1 MFNVKQRSTARS
13 ARVAVVGAL
22 VGMLALGGA
31 PAVAATDVPSP
42 VATSVGSGSISGTVT
57 DPAAAALAGAQVSV
71 TDADGGT
78 TVFATTGSQGGYTVP
93 DLPAGTYYVSV
104 AAQGSD
110 PVFWPD
116 ATTLGDAQTVEVAEA
131 AAVTGIDIVAGA
143 PVTAPTA
150 SPSPA
155 DDAPEVAPSAGAATL
170 RAGAA
175 EATYT
180 VTVHVTDE
188 RGVAQQGAY
197 VELAGDSH
205 YYWGQTD
212 ASGNASLTSVVAGP
226 YGFRVYPSSGDLAG
240 VSSSLEVTG
249 NTTSEVVLQ
258 KPGSVSGHVTSA
270 GGGDIDFRLLRT
282 DDLQYA
288 GSWRKASGAFTIDRV
303 APGTYFLD
311 AAPVGD
317 SEAPTLYPGVF
328 DPRDAKVITV
338 ESGKAVTGID
348 FALSAGHSITGVVT
362 GAPGSWAQVN
372 LLSAPIEWNGR
383 SVTLWWRQGY
393 ATIDKDGRYT
403 ATGLADGDYTVS
415 STSYGRND
423 ADPSWMDVYY
433 DGYYDD
439 SPTYSGATP
448 VPVRGAD
455 VRGIDIALRGHGTAS
470 GDVGA
475 EGGTA
480 PLKNTLI
487 TAYRWNGATWDQ
499 TLAVSGWGR
508 YSLGFRMSDA
518 SYGLPEGTYTVGF
531 SDPDAAF
538 GDDGVD
544 YPYCP
549 QYWDAKTSLGQADR
563 FEVAAGRNTPGI
575 DATLRL
581 KSEGCAV
588 DAISPGAPTIEG
600 TPRVGIPVT
609 ANPGTWGPQPIQ
621 LAYQWRANGV
631 DIDGATDTIFT
642 PTAAQAGTKLTVAVT
657 GSRPGYDT
665 VTVVSPESAV
675 VATALI
681 TPGAPSISG
690 TPTAGSELTADPG
703 AWTPSDVALAYQWTA
718 DGAIVPGATGSTFV
732 PGDDEVGK
740 LVAVKVTGSK
750 PGYTT
755 ASATS
760 PAVGPIVAVPLLDLQ
775 VGTPRIDGEPRVG
788 TELTASP
795 GTWGPQPVS
804 LTYSWSVGDTVVAGA
819 DGPRFTP
826 GPDAVGKT
834 VTVTVRGSKSGYN
847 PATATATAGPVEP
860 GVIAGGSATVVGDPK
875 VGATLTAQSGGWTPA
890 GVTLGYQWLSDG
902 KLIEGATGQTFQPDA
917 ALLGATIQVEV
928 TASLPGYTD
937 ATAVSD
943 PVGPIAPG
951 VVQPGTPVLSG
962 PALSG
967 VPITVDPGAWG
978 PEPVEFAY
986 QWSVDG
992 QPIEGATD
1000 STYTPTTDQVGSQL
1014 TVTIVGSKPG
1024 YTSVSAEAN
1033 AGTISASISLDSSSA
1048 LPGGAIVVTGTGY
1061 EPGETVRVEL
1071 HSVVSQLGT
1080 AVADAEGNFRLPT
1093 TVPLSTVPGDH
1104 AVFGIGEKSGR
1115 VAQAPITVGSPSS
1128 TGGGGASVSTPAP
1141 RALAVTGTTVPTAL
1155 AVVGILF
1162 VVGGGLLLRRPARRR
1177 T

>member
-1 MFNVKQRSTARS
+1 MGV
-13 ARVAVVGAL
+13 L
-22 VGMLALGGA
+22 VGMLALG
-31 PAVAATDVPSP
+31 AA
-42 VATSVGSGSISGTVT
+42 
-57 DPAAAALAGAQVSV
+57 PAAAEVSV

-78 TVFATTGSQGGYTVP
+78 TAVATTGSQGGYTVP

-116 ATTLGDAQTVEVAEA
+116 ATTLGDAKTVEVAEA

-143 PVTAPTA
+143 PVTEPAA

-155 DDAPEVAPSAGAATL
+155 VDAPDVAPSPVAATL
-170 RAGAA
+170 KAEAA
-175 EATYT
+175 AATYT
-180 VTVHVTDE
+180 VAVHVVDE
-188 RGVAQQGAY
+188 GGVAQKGAY

-212 ASGNASLTSVVAGP
+212 ASGNASLTGVVAGS
-226 YGFRVYPSSGDLAG
+226 YEFRVYPSSSDLAG

-249 NTTSEVVLQ
+249 NSTSEVVLQ

-270 GGGDIDFRLLRT
+270 GDGDIDFRLLRT
-282 DDLQYA
+282 DDLQYS
-288 GSWRKASGAFTIDRV
+288 GSWQSASGAFTIDHV
-303 APGTYFLD
+303 DPGTYFLEAD
-311 AAPVGD
+311 PVDD

-338 ESGKAVTGID
+338 EPGKAVTGID
-348 FALSAGHSITGVVT
+348 FALAAGHSITGVVT
-362 GAPGSWAQVN
+362 GAPGSSAHVN
-372 LLSAPIEWNGR
+372 VSPSPIEWNGR
-383 SVTLWWRQGY
+383 SVTLWWRGGY
-393 ATIDKDGRYT
+393 TTVDKDGRYT
-403 ATGLADGDYTVS
+403 VAGLADGDYIVS
-415 STSYGRND
+415 SSAYSRNS
-423 ADPSWMDVYY
+423 AGEYLYFNGYY
-433 DGYYDD
+433 DGAL
-439 SPTYSGATP
+439 TRSGATP

-455 VRGIDIALRGHGTAS
+455 VQDIDIEMRAHGTAS

-487 TAYRWNGATWDQ
+487 TAYRWNGATWDE

-508 YSLGFRMSDA
+508 YSLGLEMSGP
-518 SYGLPEGTYTVGF
+518 SYSLPEGTYAVGF
-531 SDPDAAF
+531 SDPDAVF

-549 QYWDAKTSLGQADR
+549 QYWDAKTTLDQADR
-563 FEVAAGRNTPGI
+563 FEVTAGQDTPGI

-581 KSEGCAV
+581 KSSGCAADV
-588 DAISPGAPTIEG
+588 ISPGEPTIEG

-631 DIDGATDTIFT
+631 DIDGATGTIFT
-642 PTAAQAGTKLTVAVT
+642 PTAAQAGKKLTVAVT

-665 VTVVSPESAV
+665 ITAVSPESAV
-675 VATALI
+675 VAAALI
-681 TPGAPSISG
+681 VPGAPSVSG

-703 AWTPSDVALAYQWTA
+703 AWTPSDVTLAYQWSA
-718 DGAIVPGATGSTFV
+718 DGTIVPGATGATFI
-732 PGDDEVGK
+732 PGDAEVGK
-740 LVAVKVTGSK
+740 MIAVTVTGSK

-760 PAVGPIVAVPLLDLQ
+760 PAVGPVVAVPLRDLQ

-795 GTWGPQPVS
+795 GTWGPKPVT
-804 LTYSWSVGDTVVAGA
+804 LTYSWSVGDTVVTGA

-834 VTVTVRGSKSGYN
+834 VTVTVRGTKSGYN
-847 PATATATAGPVEP
+847 PATATATAGPVVP
-860 GVIAGGSATVVGDPK
+860 GAITGGTATVAGDPK
-875 VGATLTAQSGGWTPA
+875 VGATLTAQSDGWTPA
-890 GVTLGYQWLSDG
+890 GVTLSYQWLGDG

-917 ALLGATIQVEV
+917 AFLGATIQVEV
-928 TASLPGYTD
+928 TASLPGYTN
-937 ATAVSD
+937 ATAVSE

-967 VPITVDPGAWG
+967 VPITVDPGVWG
-978 PEPVEFAY
+978 PEPVELTY

-1000 STYTPTTDQVGSQL
+1000 STYTPTTDQVGGQL

-1024 YTSVSAEAN
+1024 YTSVTAEAN
-1033 AGTISASISLDSSSA
+1033 AGTISASITLDSSSA

-1080 AVADAEGNFRLPT
+1080 AVADAEGKFRLPT
-1093 TVPLSTVPGDH
+1093 TVPLNAVPGDH
-1104 AVFGIGEKSGR
+1104 AVFGIGESSGR
-1115 VAQAPITVGSPSS
+1115 VAQAPIVVGSPSS
-1128 TGGGGASVSTPAP
+1128 TGGGSASTTTSSSP
-1141 RALAVTGTTVPTAL
+1141 ALAVTGTTVPVGL
-1155 AVVGILF
+1155 VVLGILLL
-1162 VVGGGLLLRRPARRR
+1162 VGGGLLLRRPARRR